1 VFAVRDL
8 ILSCIPEIRGHRVG
22 ITRDKLFFNASY
34 RIENLPWKAIN

>member
-22 ITRDKLFFNASY
+22 ITRDKLFFNAGDK
-34 RIENLPWKAIN
+34 IKNLP